1 MRTWRCW
8 YGPRLAVTY
17 TATDGAERW
26 SSDTTFI
33 TVPKNFH
40 DVRLSAFHILGQIT
54 VQSTAAGTILEWAPV
69 PDAVSYAVVRGN
81 LADIRPSGATLDLG
95 VLAASIPAEPQPA
108 RRGTRIRSCRLP
120 VRGSST

>member
-33 TVPKNFH
+33 TVPK
-40 DVRLSAFHILGQIT
+40 HILGQIT